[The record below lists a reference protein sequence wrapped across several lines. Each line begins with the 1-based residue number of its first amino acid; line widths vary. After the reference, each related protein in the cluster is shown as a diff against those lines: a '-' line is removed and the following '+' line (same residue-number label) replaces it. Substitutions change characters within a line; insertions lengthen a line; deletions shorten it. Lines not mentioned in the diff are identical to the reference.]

1 MKIKNELK
9 NLASKQEI
17 HDLQSNILNKVDTS
31 KVLNDSFVERKRSI
45 KLVPI
50 LAGAFAL
57 LLVFG
62 LGISIPFITNSLN
75 SNKPVE
81 TKPIETTPITNPITE
96 NVTSNDSPIDFSSY
110 STEYVNHYF
119 SAMETQEVH
128 NIINVA
134 GMLQSVTFDSVT
146 LDTSTKPKMT
156 VSEETAIVNDLNNYI
171 PNIEVMLGMR
181 ASSLISKE
189 KIDEND
195 YSNKISVK
203 CLPLDYVIYYN
214 EEVIEEKN
222 INEVNYKSNSIIQGV
237 INCGSNNYKFSGTF
251 RLTKTA
257 FEYETKVE
265 LNSNKYVIVKEQFK
279 SCENIFKYSFF
290 DKNVNKTESIKEI
303 IVDQKLN
310 DDGTTREIDFQNA
323 YTKLACIEPNKNGY
337 IICKV
342 KSRNGDSITIDKEV
356 NKYIYT
362 FKNSNN
368 EYER

>member
-57 LLVFG
+57 LLVFV

-75 SNKPVE
+75 SNNPVE

-110 STEYVNHYF
+110 STEYVDQYF
-119 SAMETQEVH
+119 SAMEIQEVH

-134 GMLQSVTFDSVT
+134 GMLQNITYDEVT
-146 LDTSTKPKMT
+146 LDTSAKQKMT

-171 PNIEVMLGMR
+171 SNIEEMLGMR
-181 ASSLISKE
+181 NSSSPSKE
-189 KIDEND
+189 KIDENG
-195 YSNKISVK
+195 YSNKINVSS
-203 CLPLDYVIYYN
+203 LPLDYVIYYN
-214 EEVIEEKN
+214 EQIIEEKN
-222 INEVNYKSNSIIQGV
+222 INEINYKSNSSIQGV
-237 INCGSNNYKFSGTF
+237 IKCGEKSYKFNGTF

-257 FEYETKVE
+257 FEYETRVE
-265 LNSNKYVIVKEQFK
+265 LTSNKYVIVKEQFK
-279 SCENIFKYSFF
+279 SSENIFKYSFF
-290 DKNVNKTESIKEI
+290 DKNINSDSIKDI

-310 DDGTTREIDFQNA
+310 EDGTTREIDFQNS
-323 YTKLACIEPNKNGY
+323 YTKLASIKADNTGY
-337 IICKV
+337 ISCKI
-342 KSRNGDSITIDKEV
+342 KGRDGDSISITKKV
-356 NKYIYT
+356 NQYIYT
-362 FKNSNN
+362 FNNSNN
-368 EYER
+368 NYER

>member
-75 SNKPVE
+75 SNNPVE
-81 TKPIETTPITNPITE
+81 TKPIETNPNTTTVVE
-96 NVTSNDSPIDFSSY
+96 NNNPIDFSNY
-110 STEYVNHYF
+110 STEYVNQYF
-119 SAMETQEVH
+119 SAMQTQEVH

-134 GMLQSVTFDSVT
+134 GMLQNITYDEVT
-146 LDTSTKPKMT
+146 LDTSAKQKMT

-171 PNIEVMLGMR
+171 SNIEEMLGMR
-181 ASSLISKE
+181 ATSIISRE
-189 KIDEND
+189 ATEENE

-203 CLPLDYVIYYN
+203 SLPLDYVIYFN
-214 EEVIEEKN
+214 EDIIEEKN

-237 INCGSNNYKFSGTF
+237 ITCGSNRYKFNGTF

-257 FEYETKVE
+257 FEYETRVE
-265 LNSNKYVIVKEQFK
+265 LDSNKYVIVKEQFK
-279 SCENIFKYSFF
+279 SSENIFKYSFF
-290 DKNVNKTESIKEI
+290 DKNVNKSESIKEI

-310 DDGTTREIDFQNA
+310 EDGTTREIDFQNS
-323 YTKLACIEPNKNGY
+323 YTKLASIKPDTTGY
-337 IICKV
+337 ISCKI
-342 KSRNGDSITIDKEV
+342 KGRDGDSISITKNV
-356 NKYIYT
+356 NQYIYT
-362 FKNSNN
+362 FNNSNN
-368 EYER
+368 KFER

>member
-75 SNKPVE
+75 SNNPVE

-110 STEYVNHYF
+110 STEYVKQYF

-134 GMLQSVTFDSVT
+134 GMLQNITYDEVT
-146 LDTSTKPKMT
+146 LDTSPKQKMT

-171 PNIEVMLGMR
+171 SNIEEMLGMR
-181 ASSLISKE
+181 ATSIISRE
-189 KIDEND
+189 ATEENE

-203 CLPLDYVIYYN
+203 SLPLDYVIYFN
-214 EEVIEEKN
+214 EDIIEEKN

-237 INCGSNNYKFSGTF
+237 ITCGSNRYKFNGTF

-257 FEYETKVE
+257 FEYETRVE
-265 LNSNKYVIVKEQFK
+265 LDSNKYVIVKEQFK
-279 SCENIFKYSFF
+279 SSENIFKYSFF
-290 DKNVNKTESIKEI
+290 DKNVNKLESIKEI

-310 DDGTTREIDFQNA
+310 EDGTTREIDFQNS
-323 YTKLACIEPNKNGY
+323 YTKLASIKPDTTGY
-337 IICKV
+337 ISCKI
-342 KSRNGDSITIDKEV
+342 KGRDGDSISITKKV
-356 NKYIYT
+356 NQYIYT
-362 FKNSNN
+362 FNNSKNK
-368 EYER
+368 YEI

>member
-9 NLASKQEI
+9 NLSSKQEI

-50 LAGAFAL
+50 FAGAFAL

-75 SNKPVE
+75 SNKPE
-81 TKPIETTPITNPITE
+81 TKPVETNPNTTTIVEE
-96 NVTSNDSPIDFSSY
+96 NSPIDFSNY
-110 STEYVNHYF
+110 STEYVNQYF

-134 GMLQSVTFDSVT
+134 GMLNSITYDEVT
-146 LDTSTKPKMT
+146 LDNTSAKQRMT

-171 PNIEVMLGMR
+171 SNIEEMLGIR
-181 ASSLISKE
+181 ASSIISRE
-189 KIDEND
+189 ATDENE

-203 CLPLDYVIYYN
+203 SLPLDYVIYFN
-214 EEVIEEKN
+214 EDIIEEKN
-222 INEVNYKSNSIIQGV
+222 INKVNYKSNAIIQGL
-237 INCGSNNYKFSGTF
+237 ITCGSNSYKFSGTF

-265 LNSNKYVIVKEQFK
+265 LNSNKYVIVKEKFK
-279 SCENIFKYSFF
+279 SSENIFTYTFY
-290 DKNVNKTESIKEI
+290 DKNIESDPIKEI

-310 DDGTTREIDFQNA
+310 DDGTTKEIDFQNS
-323 YTKLACIEPNKNGY
+323 YTKLASIKPDKNGGY
-337 IICKV
+337 ISCKI
-342 KSRNGDSITIDKEV
+342 KGRDGDSISIDKEV
-356 NKYIYT
+356 NKYTYI
-362 FKNSNN
+362 FNNSNN
-368 EYER
+368 KYER